1 MIELIFIICTA
12 LFGALLIGIGS
23 KMNWS
28 SNDII
33 NTISYGFFGIGVGVV
48 FYALMWGIRWLLLG
62 GLFA

>member
-1 MIELIFIICTA
+1 MIELVFIISTA

-33 NTISYGFFGIGVGVV
+33 NTISYGFFGIGGGVV
-48 FYALMWGIRWLLLG
+48 FYAFIWLIRWILLG
-62 GLFA
+62 RLFA